1 MEFIIFGS
9 SHLIGLFFSIKENS
23 FVRNNDF
30 ETISTNIHRILWI
43 IHNPNSDRIDGFKMN
58 YYILILVFSIENLF
72 FESCES

>member
-30 ETISTNIHRILWI
+30 ETISTNIYRILNYSLIQIRIGSMALKWI
-43 IHNPNSDRIDGFKMN
+43 ITF
-58 YYILILVFSIENLF
+58 
-72 FESCES
+72 